1 MTDHKEI
8 DDHSGV
14 ETTQHEWDGIK
25 ELNNPLPRWW
35 LYIFYGSIAI
45 SIVYWVL
52 MPAWPLVSSY
62 TPGLLG
68 QSDRANVAEDMMA
81 LQADRAEHAAALN
94 EASISEI
101 RANPELQQFAYA
113 AGEAFFGENCAPC
126 HGRGAQG
133 APGYPNLND
142 DIWLWGGSLDAILDT
157 IRYGV
162 RNDNPNSRYSQM
174 PAYGADGILGEDE
187 IANVTEYVVSLSG
200 GDVDAAMAARGAAI
214 FGTQCSACHA
224 ADGTGIRDF
233 GAPDLTD
240 HDWLFGGDRETINAT
255 ITYSR
260 FGVMPAWEDR
270 LDSATVRALAIW
282 VHERGGGE
290 E

>member
-1 MTDHKEI
+1 MTDQKDI

-35 LYIFYGSIAI
+35 LWIFYGCVAWAV
-45 SIVYWVL
+45 VYWLL

-68 QSDRANVAEDMMA
+68 QSDRADVARAMETMY
-81 LQADRAEHAAALN
+81 ADRAVNAERLTN
-94 EASISEI
+94 ASLDQI
-101 RANPELQQFAYA
+101 RSTPELLEFAYA
-113 AGEAFFGENCAPC
+113 AGESAFGENCAPC

-133 APGYPNLND
+133 APGYPDLND
-142 DIWLWGGSLDAILDT
+142 DVWIWGGSLDEISYT
-157 IRYGV
+157 VRYGI
-162 RNDNPNSRYSQM
+162 RNENTSSRFSQM
-174 PAYGADGILGEDE
+174 PAFGTDE
-187 IANVTEYVVSLSG
+187 ILSDIEIDNVTEYVIALSG
-200 GDVDAAMAARGAAI
+200 GDADALKARRGAAI
-214 FGTQCSACHA
+214 YEAQCSACHA
-224 ADGTGIRDF
+224 ADGTGMRAL
-233 GAPDLTD
+233 GAPNLADAE
-240 HDWLFGGDRETINAT
+240 WLFGGERETIRST
-255 ITYSR
+255 IYASR

-270 LDSATVRALAIW
+270 LDPATIQALAIW